1 MIYLISYIPWYTLI
15 HWYHLGS
22 SLSCFIFFP
31 CRIVKVSILRFIYS
45 DFHFFFLSNSV
56 FYPENS
62 VEYLNRIS
70 PFESEVWYSNPHF
83 KVENVFTIIR
93 IFFQVTTCRYSPGS
107 IKVYNTWDI
116 EFSTVQVDVDTVESV
131 TE

>member
-1 MIYLISYIPWYTLI
+1 M
-15 HWYHLGS
+15 
-22 SLSCFIFFP
+22 
-31 CRIVKVSILRFIYS
+31 SILRFIYS

-93 IFFQVTTCRYSPGS
+93 IFFRLQHVGTPLEALKFIILETLSFPQY
-107 IKVYNTWDI
+107 KLM
-116 EFSTVQVDVDTVESV
+116 
-131 TE
+131 